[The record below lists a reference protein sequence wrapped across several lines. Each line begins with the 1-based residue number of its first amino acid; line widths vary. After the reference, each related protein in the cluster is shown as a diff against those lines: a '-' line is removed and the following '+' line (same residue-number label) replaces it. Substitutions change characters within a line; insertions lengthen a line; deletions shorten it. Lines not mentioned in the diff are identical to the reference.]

1 MEDLSCY
8 NEWTTN
14 NKRPSMHPAIRYCCG
29 YVEHL
34 CRLFDRIENRVMANI
49 LMYYRRDIYQFKRSF
64 KRKIDYKLLE
74 RIQYKYI
81 INPVV
86 LELNIHYSSPFYD
99 LRMLLHHNPKAWC
112 YSMIRHILNYKD
124 LSLKDQ
130 LYVGY
135 WMMRLS
141 ITELAGCYL
150 STWHPGYY
158 LYRKYV
164 TTTFIIM
171 SGRPRRLID
180 YPAHRPDYLSERTA
194 SRGLGC
200 YVQLCEKRINNRISY
215 TIKEKRADGSEH
227 KRTIIEPF
235 NDKFIRDIYI
245 PLLRS
250 NIDSIVIC
258 MDPLKTNTSKEV
270 LLTFQSLLLDIERS
284 TIPEPKT
291 YIIIPEEHVNA
302 PVGRNIMF
310 SFIRT
315 RLAETKYHWF
325 GADDDDRVNTEGVNK
340 LRDYILNRH
349 INLNRVLLFDERFK
363 EADINNMRQAYTRYA
378 PWTYAFSPEYYNGL
392 SYRCAPMEK
401 EDLDFFNR
409 LMQYNAN
416 ITNLSVILTFKPSVY
431 TYYFPNSDRPKHAD
445 LFKTGDIVDY
455 INVHNSIESIDA
467 DDAERSIAP
476 SSSTQPLAVSKQY
489 YMNADKRY
497 YYHEDTKINTVSTLK
512 GDKRSTHYGIGIR
525 DKGVTHKDLYKN
537 PKHKLR
543 ASARSFL
550 EDRELTENLNGDLY
564 VILYS
569 IATSIENED
578 RPNNSWGVSFQN
590 GKALS
595 TEVVRL
601 LPKDVTDISGTI
613 NERWI
618 AEEMEINAPGL
629 QFMFESS
636 DWELTDDAQ
645 KIIDKWN
652 EYYIRTY
659 RDVAEHAIPLR
670 TFGGKSINCWLWMI
684 LLLVSAIAI
693 IFILCPLIANVKRDS
708 PIRKGI

>member
-1 MEDLSCY
+1 MASLSCY
-8 NEWTTN
+8 NEWTTDD
-14 NKRPSMHPAIRYCCG
+14 KLPSMHPAIRYCCG

-34 CRLFDRIENRVMANI
+34 CRLFDRIENRVMADI
-49 LMYYRRDIYQFKRSF
+49 LMHYRRDIYQLKRMF
-64 KRKIDYKLLE
+64 KRKIDRKLLE
-74 RIQYKYI
+74 RIQYRYI
-81 INPVV
+81 TDPSLLGLDID
-86 LELNIHYSSPFYD
+86 YSPPFYD

-112 YSMIRHILNYKD
+112 YSMIRHVLNYRY

-141 ITELAGCYL
+141 ITELASCYL
-150 STWHPGYY
+150 SSRHPGYY

-171 SGRPRRLID
+171 SKRPRKLID
-180 YPAHRPDYLSERTA
+180 YPAHRQEYLSERTA

-215 TIKEKRADGSEH
+215 TIKEKCNDSVH
-227 KRTIIEPF
+227 KRTIKEPF

-250 NIDSIVIC
+250 DIDAIVIC
-258 MDPLKTNTSKEV
+258 IDPLKIGTSKEV
-270 LLTFQSLLLDIERS
+270 LSTFQSLLLDIERS

-315 RLAETKYHWF
+315 RLAETEYHWF
-325 GADDDDRVNTEGVNK
+325 GADDDDRVNTEGVNE
-340 LRDYILNRH
+340 LRNYIRNHH
-349 INLNRVLLFDERFK
+349 INLNYVLLFDEYFK
-363 EADINNMRQAYTRYA
+363 RADIKNPRQTYKRYA

-416 ITNLSVILTFKPSVY
+416 ITNLSDILTFNPPVY
-431 TYYFPNSDRPKHAD
+431 TYYSPNSDRPKHAD
-445 LFKTGDIVDY
+445 LFEAGDVVDY
-455 INVHNSIESIDA
+455 MNVHNSIESIDA
-467 DDAERSIAP
+467 DKDKRSIAP

-489 YMNADKRY
+489 FMNADKRY
-497 YYHEDTKINTVSTLK
+497 HYHEDTEDNTVDTPNGK
-512 GDKRSTHYGIGIR
+512 IRSTHYGISIR
-525 DKGVTHKDLYKN
+525 DKRVTHKDLYKD
-537 PKHKLR
+537 PKHKQR
-543 ASARSFL
+543 ASAQPFL
-550 EDRELTENLNGDLY
+550 EDKELTENLNGDLY

-578 RPNNSWGVSFQN
+578 RPNNGWGVSFQN

-595 TEVVRL
+595 TLVVSS
-601 LPKDVTDISGTI
+601 LPKDVVDISGTI
-613 NERWI
+613 NERRI
-618 AEEMEINAPGL
+618 DEEMEINAPGL
-629 QFMFESS
+629 PFMFEYS

-645 KIIDKWN
+645 KIVDKWN
-652 EYYIRTY
+652 KYYIRTY
-659 RDVAEHAIPLR
+659 RDVAEHVIPLR
-670 TFGGKSINCWLWMI
+670 TFGGRSVSRWLWII
-684 LLLVSAIAI
+684 LLIVAAIAI
-693 IFILCPLIANVKRDS
+693 LFILCPLIANVKCDS
-708 PIRKGI
+708 PLRKDI